1 MKEAELVAT
10 KYCPECD
17 LYLPTTQFNKS
28 KKSPD
33 GRRRLCKKH
42 TQAENKETRQLIRLE
57 VLIYYGGTPPECE
70 CCGEEKLEFLTI
82 DHVAGNGCEQRRDD
96 PSSIKIYSWLKRN
109 NLPQG
114 YRVLCMNCNFA
125 HGRYGYCPHESPS
138 RLISELPENYEQ
150 RKYKRWS
157 AKVSLTD
164 VLEIRKRAD
173 AGESST
179 SLSQA
184 FGITRHSINNIV
196 ARRRWKDV

>member
-1 MKEAELVAT
+1 MKEVSLVLT

-17 LYLPTTQFNKS
+17 LYLPITQFNKS

-57 VLIYYGGTPPECE
+57 VLICYGGDPPQCE
-70 CCGEEKLEFLTI
+70 CCDEDKLEFLTI
-82 DHVAGNGCEQRRDD
+82 DHIAGNGNKQRKDD

-109 NLPQG
+109 DFPQG

-125 HGRYGYCPHESPS
+125 HGRYGYCPHMSPS
-138 RLISELPENYEQ
+138 RLISELPENYEL

-157 AKVSLTD
+157 SKITVDD
-164 VLEIRKRAD
+164 VLEIRRRAG
-173 AGESST
+173 AGESSLV
-179 SLSQA
+179 LSKE
-184 FGITRHSINNIV
+184 FGITKHSINNIV